1 MVIYSDKT
9 GLKYDTVEACVKA
22 EKEYDEKVAAEKAAK
37 EEDKSVKKISAHP
50 PKKTASAKAKK

>member
-22 EKEYDEKVAAEKAAK
+22 EKEYDEKELRFIEKSKFNAYV
-37 EEDKSVKKISAHP
+37 E
-50 PKKTASAKAKK
+50 